1 MKTADDY
8 DDLLQEIS
16 IVMYF
21 IEDTIECIDKY
32 YELYNIF
39 ENHLDIINKAPSFFG
54 QTLKSFRFKIVVS
67 SLRFF
72 DNDIGSSG
80 FERILNR
87 AEQNKEYQLI
97 VKDEV
102 DSGRNLLQEIHPIIK
117 TLRIDRD
124 KYYAHIDKKIIFHPN
139 DFSYETIEFTEL
151 KKILILIWNVLNEI
165 MVKCGAMPADI
176 LSERRDF
183 TKFILET
190 KK

>member
-39 ENHLDIINKAPSFFG
+39 ENHLDIINKGPSFFG
-54 QTLKSFRFKIVVS
+54 QTLKSFRYKIIVS

-72 DNDIGSSG
+72 DSDKGSSG

-87 AEQNKEYQLI
+87 AEQNKEYQSI
-97 VKDEV
+97 IKDEV
-102 DSGRNLLQEIHPIIK
+102 DSGRNLLQEILPEIR

-124 KYYAHIDKKIIFHPN
+124 KYYAHIDKKIILHLN
-139 DFSYETIEFTEL
+139 DFSYEIIEFTEL
-151 KKILILIWNVLNEI
+151 KKILISIWNVLNQI
-165 MVKCGAMPADI
+165 MVKCGAMSADMI
-176 LSERRDF
+176 SERRDF
-183 TKFILET
+183 TKFILEN